1 MACGLV
7 CSWING
13 NGFIVMN
20 LCSLRGR
27 QSTTSNICFLPAL
40 LDLERSGVVR
50 VRYLGG
56 IEEPGVL
63 EVQLRNS
70 AMHLRAI
77 VLAYADADVH
87 DLS

>member
-1 MACGLV
+1 ML
-7 CSWING
+7 
-13 NGFIVMN
+13 FE
-20 LCSLRGR
+20 R
-27 QSTTSNICFLPAL
+27 STKYDLEHLFFLPAL